1 MIRYWSPHSMP
12 MDEQIHTHSR
22 LVGGGGIGR
31 QWLLPLLLPSLSS
44 LQLWLHGHNCGAC
57 QAKVKQIVTAEHRRA
72 SKRGDH
78 SAKSSSSAAASLE
91 GGADCR
97 RPLFS
102 LLHRHKLMITDDC
115 RQKERERETDFFFFF
130 FENGS
135 AEAGARLS
143 CTLDVDGD
151 DREAS
156 LAFSAVPMSRRYALG
171 ARRTLDGD

>member
-1 MIRYWSPHSMP
+1 MDIFYYETDKGVVVVVCMIRYWSPHSMP

-115 RQKERERETDFFFFF
+115 RQKERERERD
-130 FENGS
+130 
-135 AEAGARLS
+135 
-143 CTLDVDGD
+143 
-151 DREAS
+151 
-156 LAFSAVPMSRRYALG
+156 
-171 ARRTLDGD
+171 